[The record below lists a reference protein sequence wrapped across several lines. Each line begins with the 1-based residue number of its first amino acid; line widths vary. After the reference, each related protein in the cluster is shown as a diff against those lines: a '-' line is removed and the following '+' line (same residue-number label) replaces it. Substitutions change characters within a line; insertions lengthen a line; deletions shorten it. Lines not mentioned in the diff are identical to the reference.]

1 MKLIVD
7 ENITFAKEAFSSFG
21 RLKLLNGRSF
31 TNNEVKDADVL
42 IVRSITPV
50 DKELLKNS
58 KVKFIGTATI
68 GTDHIDLNYLESK
81 KIKFADA
88 KGCNA
93 DSVAEYVFT
102 ALLRV
107 ASEEKISLKG
117 KTIGVVGIGNIGSR
131 VAKLA
136 ELFGMKVLKNDPP
149 LDRKGVGQNYS
160 SLNELL
166 GTDIITLQVPLSLEG
181 IDKTFHLFNGDNLK
195 KIKPGAIIINT
206 SRGAV
211 INSTNLLEEDAQKNF
226 KLILDVWEH
235 EPLINNSL
243 VERSKVGTAHIAG
256 YSLEGKVNGTKMIYD
271 SLCQYLNI
279 KPTWKPELPKIE
291 QTDLRVPEGETYE
304 ERLYKLFATIYN
316 IQNDDSKLR
325 EISKYRLNEQAG
337 YFDKLRKDYPI
348 RREFSNYTV
357 HLSHIERNLKPF
369 LECFRFKVKIS

>member
-1 MKLIVD
+1 MKLLVD

-21 RLKLLNGRSF
+21 NLKLLNGRSF

-68 GTDHIDLNYLESK
+68 GTDHIDMNYLESK

-93 DSVAEYVFT
+93 DSVAEYVFI

-107 ASEEKISLKG
+107 ASEEKILLKG

-149 LDRKGVGQNYS
+149 LERKGVGQNYV
-160 SLNELL
+160 SLNEILDA
-166 GTDIITLQVPLSLEG
+166 DIISLHVPLSSEG
-181 IDKTFHLFNGDNLK
+181 IDNTFHLFNSDNLK
-195 KIKPGAIIINT
+195 KIKPGTTIINT
-206 SRGAV
+206 ARGAV
-211 INSTNLLEEDAQKNF
+211 IDNSALLRESAQRKF
-226 KLILDVWEH
+226 KLIIDVWEN
-235 EPLINNSL
+235 EPSINISL
-243 VERSKVGTAHIAG
+243 LERTEVGTAHIAG
-256 YSLEGKVNGTKMIYD
+256 YSFEGKVNGTRMIYQ

-279 KPTWKPELPKIE
+279 IPTWKPELPKIE
-291 QTDLRVPEGETYE
+291 QIDLRVPEDETYE
-304 ERLYKLFATIYN
+304 ERLYKFFATIYN

>member
-1 MKLIVD
+1 MKLLVD

-21 RLKLLNGRSF
+21 NLKLLNGRSF

-50 DKELLKNS
+50 DKDLLKNS

-68 GTDHIDLNYLESK
+68 GTDHIDLNYLESN

-93 DSVAEYVFT
+93 DSVSEYVFI

-107 ASEEKISLKG
+107 ASEEKILLKG

-149 LDRKGVGQNYS
+149 LERKGVGQNYV
-160 SLNELL
+160 SLNEILDA
-166 GTDIITLQVPLSLEG
+166 DIISLHVPLSSEG
-181 IDKTFHLFNGDNLK
+181 IDNTFHLFNSDNLK
-195 KIKPGAIIINT
+195 KIKPGTTIINT
-206 SRGAV
+206 ARGAV
-211 INSTNLLEEDAQKNF
+211 IDNSALLRESAQRKF
-226 KLILDVWEH
+226 KLIIDVWEN
-235 EPLINNSL
+235 EPSINISL
-243 VERSKVGTAHIAG
+243 LERTEVGTAHIAG
-256 YSLEGKVNGTKMIYD
+256 YSFEGKVNGTRMIYQ

-279 KPTWKPELPKIE
+279 IPTWKPELSKIE
-291 QTDLRVPEGETYE
+291 QIDLRVPEDETYE
-304 ERLYKLFATIYN
+304 ERLYKFFATIYN

>member
-1 MKLIVD
+1 MKLLVD

-21 RLKLLNGRSF
+21 NLKLLNGRSF

-50 DKELLKNS
+50 DKDLLKNS

-68 GTDHIDLNYLESK
+68 GTDHIDLNYLESN

-93 DSVAEYVFT
+93 DSVSEYVFI

-107 ASEEKISLKG
+107 ASEEKILLKG

-149 LDRKGVGQNYS
+149 LERKGVGQNYV
-160 SLNELL
+160 SLNEILDA
-166 GTDIITLQVPLSLEG
+166 DIISLHVPLSSEG
-181 IDKTFHLFNGDNLK
+181 IDNTFHLFNSDNLK
-195 KIKPGAIIINT
+195 KIKPGTTIINT
-206 SRGAV
+206 ARGAV
-211 INSTNLLEEDAQKNF
+211 IDNSALLRESAQRKF
-226 KLILDVWEH
+226 KLIIDVWEN
-235 EPLINNSL
+235 EPSINISL
-243 VERSKVGTAHIAG
+243 LERTEVGTAHIAG
-256 YSLEGKVNGTKMIYD
+256 YSFEGKVNGTRMIYQ

-279 KPTWKPELPKIE
+279 IPTWKPELPKIE
-291 QTDLRVPEGETYE
+291 QIDLRVPEDETYE
-304 ERLYKLFATIYN
+304 ERLYKFFATIYN

>member
-1 MKLIVD
+1 MKLLVD

-21 RLKLLNGRSF
+21 SLKLLNGRSF

-68 GTDHIDLNYLESK
+68 GTDHIDLNYLESN

-136 ELFGMKVLKNDPP
+136 KLFGMKVLKNDPP
-149 LDRKGVGQNYS
+149 LERKGVGQNYV
-160 SLNELL
+160 SLNEILDA
-166 GTDIITLQVPLSLEG
+166 DIITLHVPLSLEG

-206 SRGAV
+206 ARGAV
-211 INSTNLLEEDAQKNF
+211 INSTDLLEECAQKNF
-226 KLILDVWEH
+226 KLILDVWED
-235 EPLINNSL
+235 EPLINNNL
-243 VERSKVGTAHIAG
+243 IERSKVSTAHIAG
-256 YSLEGKVNGTKMIYD
+256 YSLVGKVNGTKMIYD

-279 KPTWKPELPKIE
+279 KPTWKPDLPKIE
-291 QTDLRVPEGETYE
+291 HKDLRVPEGKTDE
-304 ERLYKLFATIYN
+304 ERVYKLFATIYN

-357 HLSHIERNLKPF
+357 HLSHMEMHLKHF
-369 LECFRFKVKIS
+369 LERFRFKVKIG